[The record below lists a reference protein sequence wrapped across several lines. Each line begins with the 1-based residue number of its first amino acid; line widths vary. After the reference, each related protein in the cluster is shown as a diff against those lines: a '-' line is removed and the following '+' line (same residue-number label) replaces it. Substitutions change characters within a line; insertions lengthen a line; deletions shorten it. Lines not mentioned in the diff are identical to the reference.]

1 MTKAVTEITLS
12 HPLENGTTALR
23 LRRPRTGDLR
33 RMQEYGTQAE
43 QTFFLVGQLAELG
56 PDEVDQ
62 IDVEDF
68 EAIALAVEAMLGKPG
83 TKPGRPGDRAA
94 LKR

>member
-12 HPLENGTTALR
+12 HPLDDGRTSLR

-33 RMQEYGTQAE
+33 RMQEYGNQAE
-43 QTFFLVGQLAELG
+43 QTFYLVGQLAELG
-56 PDEVDQ
+56 PEEVDQ

-68 EAIALAVEAMLGKPG
+68 EAIALAIEGMLGKRG
-83 TKPGRPGDRAA
+83 KPSGRAA
-94 LKR
+94 SKR